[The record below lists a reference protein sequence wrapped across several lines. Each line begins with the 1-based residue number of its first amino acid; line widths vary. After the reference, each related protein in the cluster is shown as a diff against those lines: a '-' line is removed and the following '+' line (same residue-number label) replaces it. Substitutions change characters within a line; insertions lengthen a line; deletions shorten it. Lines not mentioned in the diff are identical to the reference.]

1 MTISGLEQA
10 FSLPAG
16 TVIQIPGEEATV
28 SWIITTL
35 LFVPVMMFI
44 YFDCIF
50 GWVRLLHLAF
60 FYSRESFIFAT
71 FVVFALLHIL
81 YHNVALCLRT
91 LEMSLAL
98 VFDVFDFFDILD
110 MFDM

>member
-1 MTISGLEQA
+1 MTISGLEEV
-10 FSLPAG
+10 FSLPTG
-16 TVIQIPGEEATV
+16 TVIQIPGAEATL

-35 LFVPVMMFI
+35 LFVPVTVFI

-60 FYSRESFIFAT
+60 FYSRESFVFAAFVIFAI
-71 FVVFALLHIL
+71 LHIL
-81 YHNVALCLRT
+81 YHNVALCLGT